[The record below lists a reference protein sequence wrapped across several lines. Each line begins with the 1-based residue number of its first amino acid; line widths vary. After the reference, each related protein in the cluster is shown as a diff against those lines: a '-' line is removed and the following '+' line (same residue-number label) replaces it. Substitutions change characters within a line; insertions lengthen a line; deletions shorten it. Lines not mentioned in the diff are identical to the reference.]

1 MLKSHPVRLLWHSL
15 NWLTR
20 IALVIAL
27 SIALFSAIIVVTL
40 RYWLLP
46 NIEQFH
52 GQIAASISRAIGNPV
67 NIGKIRGEWEG
78 LQPYL
83 DFTDVRILDNRGQ
96 PALLLPHIN
105 ASLSWLSIPTLQLR
119 LSNLEIDQPEL
130 LVRRDPQ
137 GQIYVGS
144 IAVKSGDANPDLSN
158 WVLHQSHIL
167 VRNAIIV
174 WQDEKRGAPPL
185 VLTQVNLLIANLFN
199 HHRFSLRALP
209 PQEVSAPLDVRG
221 DFHGRQFKEPEGWRG
236 RLFVEVDRTDLQA
249 WRPWITPPPEI
260 SQGRGALRAW
270 LSVKNGKPNRLTT
283 DLALRDVS
291 TQLSGNLPRMDVQ
304 YLRGRAAW
312 KKLDDGWEVETRRL
326 AMGLKNGIR
335 LHPTD
340 FYFRSIE
347 KSKSHPASG
356 ELRANALQLETLT
369 NLSEFFPMDASL
381 REKLNAYQPR
391 GRASDLSLQWQIA
404 DEQLKG
410 YKVKGQFENLAMQQV
425 GKLPGF
431 SNLTA
436 SIDGSES
443 GGNLAIN
450 SRNLKVDAP
459 GILREPLLFG
469 TLTGQ
474 ASWKR
479 EKGELSISVANVSA
493 VNDDLAGNA
502 YGSYRTKA
510 GTRGVIDLTVN
521 LTRGDIRRAARYT
534 PLVALHQKESDWLNS
549 ALLSGHTE
557 DFHLRLKGNLSEFP
571 LRGKHDASFEITAHA
586 EDASMQFAKN
596 WPKIENLSGSFL
608 IRDNRLELHAPTA
621 TIMGARIQDLS
632 VVLPDML
639 HADIPMEIQGHAD
652 ATNNTFLQFVQQ
664 SPVSGYIGGFTD
676 DIKASGDGKLDL
688 SAQIPLSLSKP
699 PTVSGL
705 FKVQNSDIDL
715 GHGAPMLR
723 NARGELSFTQS
734 GIKANN
740 VTATILGGP
749 ARLNVQTLDGAVHA
763 ALQGRANLDAL
774 RESEM
779 NPLMKQLHG
788 STTWDANISVA
799 KKIVNLTLNSNLQ
812 GISSSLPEPL
822 AKNAEEAWP
831 LHIERK
837 NIAAGQYMISMRLA
851 KLLNAR
857 LISEDSNGESAI
869 TRGVVNLGEVGP
881 AKDQTADAA
890 GMRTGI
896 WIRGN
901 LPVLSMQGWGG
912 LSEGPSSLP
921 IAGAN
926 LHIDKLKGFGLSID
940 GLQIKAAKRGDS
952 LTAQLSGEQANG
964 DVVWQ
969 PKGYGGSGKLVA
981 HMRNLYLAGEKTEPG
996 TKTETQPVSPHQLP
1010 AMEVAI
1016 EDLLYKGKNIGRF
1029 ELVGFPE
1036 GSDWRLRR
1044 LRITNPDGTVTGDG
1058 YWRNTQT
1065 QVNLL
1070 VDISNAGKI
1079 LARSGY
1085 PNTVKN
1091 GSGKLTANLNWEG
1104 QPDDFKYATLDGTLN
1119 LNTGKGQFLKMD
1131 PGFGKLLGILSLQ
1144 ELPKRIAL
1152 DFTDV
1157 FSSGFEFDS
1166 IKGNATIKH
1175 GVMQTDDLHIDGS
1188 SAKVLMKGS
1197 VNLNDETQ
1205 DLHIIILPTLG
1216 SSISTLSAFAA
1227 GPVVGIG
1234 TLIVS
1239 KVLGNPLDKLMSFEY
1254 NVSGTWANP
1263 NVVKVGEK
1271 PVKVLEAPAD
1281 APKK

>member
-27 SIALFSAIIVVTL
+27 SVALFSALVVVTL

-46 NIEQFH
+46 GIEQFH
-52 GQIAASISRAIGNPV
+52 GQIAASVSRAIGNPV
-67 NIGKIRGEWEG
+67 SIGKIRGEWEG

-83 DFTDVRILDNRGQ
+83 DFTDVRILDDRGQ

-105 ASLSWLSIPTLQLR
+105 ASISWLSIPTLGLR
-119 LSNLEIDQPEL
+119 LSSLEIDQPEL
-130 LVRRDPQ
+130 LVRRDPK

-144 IAVKSGDANPDLSN
+144 VAVQAGNANPDLSN
-158 WVLHQSHIL
+158 WVLHQPHIL

-174 WQDEKRGAPPL
+174 WQDETRKAPPL

-209 PQEVSAPLDVRG
+209 PPEVSSALDVRG
-221 DFHGRQFKEPEGWRG
+221 DFHGKQFEEPEGWRG
-236 RLFVEVDRTDLQA
+236 RLFVEVDRTDLEA
-249 WRPWITPPPEI
+249 WRPWITLPPEM
-260 SQGRGALRAW
+260 SAGRGALRAW
-270 LSVKNGKPNRLTT
+270 LGVKNGKPSRLTT

-291 TQLSGNLPRMDVQ
+291 TQLSERLPRMDVQ
-304 YLRGRAAW
+304 YLRGRVDW
-312 KKLDDGWEVETRRL
+312 KRLSDGWEIETRRL

-335 LHPTD
+335 LQPTD
-340 FYFRSIE
+340 FYFRTMAPG
-347 KSKSHPASG
+347 KLHPATG
-356 ELRANALQLETLT
+356 ELRANVLDLETLT
-369 NLSEFFPMDASL
+369 SLAGYFPLDAGL
-381 REKLNAYQPR
+381 REKLDAYQPR
-391 GRASDLSLQWQIA
+391 GRASDLDLQWQIA
-404 DEQLKG
+404 EEKLKS
-410 YKVKGQFENLAMQQV
+410 YRVKGQFENLAMQQA

-450 SRNLKVDAP
+450 ARNLKVDAP
-459 GILREPLLFG
+459 GIMREPVAFA

-474 ASWKR
+474 ASWKS
-479 EKGELSISVANVSA
+479 EQGELFISVANVAA

-502 YGSYRTKA
+502 YGSYRTRA

-534 PLVALHQKESDWLNS
+534 PLMALHQKESDWLNS

-557 DFHLRLKGNLSEFP
+557 NFHLRLKGNLSEFP
-571 LRGKHDASFEITAHA
+571 LNGKHDASLEITAHA
-586 EDASMQFAKN
+586 EDASMQFAKD
-596 WPKIENLSGSFL
+596 WPRIENLSGSFL
-608 IRDNRLELHAPTA
+608 IHDNRLEFHAPTA
-621 TIMGARIQDLS
+621 SMLGARIHDLS

-639 HADIPMEIQGHAD
+639 HADVSMEIQGHAD
-652 ATNNTFLQFVQQ
+652 ATNSAFLQFVEQ
-664 SPVSGYIGGFTD
+664 SPVRGYIDGFTD
-676 DIKASGDGKLDL
+676 DIKASGEGKLDL
-688 SAQIPLSLSKP
+688 AAQIPLSRSKP
-699 PTVSGL
+699 PTISGL
-705 FKVQNSDIDL
+705 FKIQGSDIDL

-723 NARGELSFTQS
+723 NARGEISFTQS
-734 GIKANN
+734 GIKTNN
-740 VTATILGGP
+740 ATATILGGP
-749 ARLNVQTLDGAVHA
+749 ARLNVQTAVGAVHA
-763 ALQGRANLDAL
+763 SIQGRANLDAM
-774 RESEM
+774 RESELP
-779 NPLMKQLHG
+779 PLLKNLHG

-822 AKNAEEAWP
+822 TKSPEEVWP
-831 LHIERK
+831 LRIERK
-837 NIAAGQYMISMRLA
+837 NIAPGQYMIGIRLA

-857 LISEDSNGESAI
+857 LYSENGESAI
-869 TRGVVNLGEVGP
+869 ARGVVSFGEV
-881 AKDQTADAA
+881 KDQGADATGA
-890 GMRTGI
+890 QTGI
-896 WIRGN
+896 WLAGN

-912 LSEGPSSLP
+912 FGEGPSSLP

-926 LHIDKLKGFGLSID
+926 LHIDKLKGFGFGID
-940 GLQIKAAKRGDS
+940 DLQITARKRGDS
-952 LTAQLSGEQANG
+952 LIARLSGNQANG

-969 PKGYGGSGKLVA
+969 PQGYGGSGKLIA
-981 HMRNLYLAGEKTEPG
+981 HMHNLYLAGEKKIAAPG
-996 TKTETQPVSPHQLP
+996 IKTEAQPVSPHRLP
-1010 AMEVAI
+1010 AMEIAI
-1016 EDLLYKGKNIGRF
+1016 EDMLYKGKNIGRF

-1036 GSDWRLRR
+1036 GADWRLRR
-1044 LRITNPDGTVTGDG
+1044 LRITNPDGTITGDG

-1065 QVNLL
+1065 QVKLL

-1091 GSGKLTANLNWEG
+1091 GSGKLVADLNWEG

-1175 GVMQTDDLHIDGS
+1175 GVMQTDDLRIDGS
-1188 SAKVLMKGS
+1188 SAKVVMKGS

-1205 DLHIIILPTLG
+1205 DLHIAILPTLG

-1234 TLIVS
+1234 TFIVS

-1254 NVSGTWANP
+1254 NVSGSWANP